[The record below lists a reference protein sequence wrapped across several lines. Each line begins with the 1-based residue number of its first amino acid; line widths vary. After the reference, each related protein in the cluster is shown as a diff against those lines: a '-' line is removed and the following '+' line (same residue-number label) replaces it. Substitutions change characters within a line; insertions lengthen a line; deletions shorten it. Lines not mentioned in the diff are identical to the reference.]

1 MIEIVDVW
9 KNFGKKDVLRGVNLK
24 VKKGCTTVIIGGSGA
39 GKTVLIRHIIGLFK
53 PDRGDV
59 FIGGISVPNLNAEEL
74 EKVRKQFG
82 MVFQSGAL
90 LNSLTVGE
98 NIALPLMEHTNMSV
112 DEIMK
117 VVGEKLRMVHL
128 SGIEDESIANLS
140 GGMKKRVAVARA
152 IVRNPEIIL
161 YDEPTAGLDMVMARR
176 VENLIGDLKE
186 RLGVTSVV
194 VTHDIGGACRIGDRI
209 AVLSEGEIV
218 EAGSPEE
225 IMKSKTPAVRRLV
238 YGNSDHCILRRGA

>member
-9 KNFGKKDVLRGVNLK
+9 KSFGEKKVLCGVNLK
-24 VKKGCTTVIIGGSGA
+24 VRKGCTTVIIGASGA
-39 GKTVLIRHIIGLFK
+39 GKTILIRHIIGLLK

-59 FIGGISVPNLNAEEL
+59 FIDGVSVPKLKAREL
-74 EKVRKQFG
+74 ENVRKQFG

-90 LNSLTVGE
+90 LNSLTVSE
-98 NIALPLMEHTNMSV
+98 NIALPLIEHTNMSV
-112 DEIMK
+112 EEIMK
-117 VVGEKLRMVHL
+117 VVREKLKMVHL

-152 IVRNPEIIL
+152 IVRNPQIIL
-161 YDEPTAGLDMVMARR
+161 YDEPTAGLDTVMARR

-194 VTHDIGGACRIGDRI
+194 VTHDISGACRIGDRI
-209 AVLSEGEIV
+209 AALSEGEIV
-218 EAGSPEE
+218 EVGSPQE

-238 YGNSDHCILRRGA
+238 YGEIDRQ

>member
-1 MIEIVDVW
+1 MIEIVNVW
-9 KNFGKKDVLRGVNLK
+9 KSFGEKKVLCGVNLK
-24 VKKGCTTVIIGGSGA
+24 VRKGCATVIIGASGA
-39 GKTVLIRHIIGLFK
+39 GKTILIRHIIGLLK

-59 FIGGISVPNLNAEEL
+59 FIDGISLPSLRSRGL
-74 EKVRKQFG
+74 EKIRKQFG

-117 VVGEKLRMVHL
+117 VVREKLKMVHL

-161 YDEPTAGLDMVMARR
+161 YDEPTAGLDTVTARR

-218 EAGSPEE
+218 EVGSPEE

-238 YGNSDHCILRRGA
+238 YGEISETSF